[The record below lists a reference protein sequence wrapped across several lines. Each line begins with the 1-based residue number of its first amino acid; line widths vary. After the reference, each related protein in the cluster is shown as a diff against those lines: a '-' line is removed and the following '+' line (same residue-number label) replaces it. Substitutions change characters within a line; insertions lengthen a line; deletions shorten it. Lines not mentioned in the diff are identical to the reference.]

1 MVIKTFTSTSLEK
14 CLENVSSEL
23 SIPIDKI
30 KYEIKEKSGFLK
42 KNVVIDVFIDVIDGE
57 AGVKDGKV
65 FVKNPKNQGNPA
77 IIAFQSDIKI
87 MVDGELIK
95 SNKTIYENNNI
106 TIDIPKSEGKRI
118 LNVKLSNDSM
128 EAHAE
133 IVYEPAYEFSIED
146 EESSNLLKIRKKI
159 LNKVYPTKF
168 TKEEVVEKLRSVG
181 VIYGIHQ
188 DKIEENLKKE
198 NELVRFVIATGLPK
212 VDSRDDVIKLNFDN
226 ENKSYVEDDKGRIDY
241 KNVGNIISIGAGE
254 IIAEKI
260 HGEEGNDGCDVTGNV
275 LKHKEKNKITMK
287 ASKGCKITEDG
298 KVIAL
303 IDGKPTF
310 KNGIFQIDPIYEV
323 NEDIT
328 LKTGNVIYKGNVVV
342 RGNVEEGMKIEGGN
356 SILIQ
361 KNVTAAKV
369 IGIGEIEILGN
380 VILSE
385 IKGGGEDTEKNSYVE
400 LLDMLSALLKEV
412 VQVMSDI
419 RRNDFVR
426 DGSTDGQII
435 KVLFESKFKRIPKI
449 CSEILKHSVC
459 DEDINRIILRKL
471 NALAP
476 ITIKQFAELEDYIN
490 IMNNKAVIYRSM
502 LNEPVDVKIS
512 YCQDSNINSTGN
524 IYITG
529 KGEYVSNIVAQGNIY
544 FNSTESVARGGTIKA
559 KTEIKCSI
567 VGSKAGV
574 STKLIVEKSGHI
586 FVKIAYPNTR
596 FQVGVREYI
605 LDVPSKD
612 VHVYLDNIGDIVVD
626 KLML

>member
-1 MVIKTFTSTSLEK
+1 MVIKTFTSTSLQK

-23 SIPIDKI
+23 SIPVEEI

-42 KNVVIDVFIDVIDGE
+42 KNVVIDVFIDIVNGE
-57 AGVKDGKV
+57 AGVKEGRV
-65 FVKNPKNQGNPA
+65 FVKNPKNEGKPA

-87 MVDGELIK
+87 LVDGELIK
-95 SNKTIYENNNI
+95 DNKSIYEENTI
-106 TIDIPKSEGKRI
+106 TIDIPNSEGKRI
-118 LNVKLSNDSM
+118 LNVKLSNDAM
-128 EAHAE
+128 EAYAE
-133 IVYEPAYEFSIED
+133 ISYEPAYEFSIED
-146 EESSNLLKIRKKI
+146 EESSNLLKIRKKVV
-159 LNKVYPTKF
+159 KEVYPNKF
-168 TKEEVVEKLRSVG
+168 TKEDVVEKVKNLG
-181 VIYGIHQ
+181 VVYGIQ
-188 DKIEENLKKE
+188 EDEIEENLKREEKS
-198 NELVRFVIATGLPK
+198 VRFLVARGLSK
-212 VDSRDDVIKLNFDN
+212 IDSKDDFIKLNFHN
-226 ENKSYVEDDKGRIDY
+226 QNKSYVEDDKGRIDY
-241 KNVGNIISIGAGE
+241 KNVGNIISIRAGE

-260 HGEEGNDGCDVTGNV
+260 HGEEGKDGCDVTGNV
-275 LKHKEKNKITMK
+275 LKHKEKNKITIK
-287 ASKGCKITEDG
+287 ASKGCKITEDD

-310 KNGIFQIDPIYEV
+310 KNGIFEIDPIYEV
-323 NEDIT
+323 NEDVTI
-328 LKTGNVIYKGNVVV
+328 KTGNVVYKGNLVI
-342 RGNVEEGMKIEGGN
+342 RGNIEEGMKIEGGN
-356 SILIQ
+356 SVVIH

-369 IGIGEIEILGN
+369 IGGGEIDILGN

-385 IKGGGEDTEKNSYVE
+385 IKGGGEDTEKTSYIE

-412 VQVMSDI
+412 VNVMSDI

-459 DEDINRIILRKL
+459 DEDINKIILRKL

-476 ITIKQFAELEDYIN
+476 ITIKRFIELEDYISA
-490 IMNNKAVIYRSM
+490 INNKSIIYRSM

-512 YCQDSNINSTGN
+512 YCQDSNINGTGD

-529 KGEYVSNIVAQGNIY
+529 KGEYVSNIIAQGNVY
-544 FNSTESVARGGTIKA
+544 FNSSESVARGGTIKA
-559 KTEIKCSI
+559 KNEIKCSI

-574 STKLIVEKSGHI
+574 STKLMVEKNGHI

-596 FQVGVREYI
+596 FVVGVREYV

-612 VHVYLDNIGDIVVD
+612 VHVYLDNVGDIVVD